1 MAISCYLNV
10 LDTLLMTSKSE
21 ENSSMVRQSSVTAPV
36 ETKCGNMYSSPATL
50 RSAPPDKKCAPRNT
64 RLDTETGYLGCITE
78 EPNLPV
84 CFMTIECQ
92 DYEYHG
98 NFTRKVKLFPPSG
111 PDERRSHLPQVML
124 AADKLEYIILQEKF
138 VVLVRAGNLK
148 DQLEN
153 TRQVAAIHSQLK
165 YTHQE
170 VELQLEFWALVHKVL
185 LFLTGPPL
193 MARLQPNAPACR
205 TRNYTIT
212 KCGEEGKGGGRGTL
226 WVPVWPHRLHIPK
239 GGPDRKEGLP
249 MVLSEVLIEGSLNL
263 TGVSIS
269 SVFVGICPACSN
281 GSQVISSLNAVFQA
295 LNSRLDELLLR
306 DEQERGE
313 VAIRDL

>member
-1 MAISCYLNV
+1 
-10 LDTLLMTSKSE
+10 
-21 ENSSMVRQSSVTAPV
+21 
-36 ETKCGNMYSSPATL
+36 MYSAQSTIVSDRTTL
-50 RSAPPDKKCAPRNT
+50 NGPSTTKRT
-64 RLDTETGYLGCITE
+64 RVSD
-78 EPNLPV
+78 
-84 CFMTIECQ
+84 
-92 DYEYHG
+92 
-98 NFTRKVKLFPPSG
+98 
-111 PDERRSHLPQVML
+111 
-124 AADKLEYIILQEKF
+124 
-138 VVLVRAGNLK
+138 
-148 DQLEN
+148 
-153 TRQVAAIHSQLK
+153 SQL
-165 YTHQE
+165 HNN
-170 VELQLEFWALVHKVL
+170 KVR
-185 LFLTGPPL
+185 GGG
-193 MARLQPNAPACR
+193 Q
-205 TRNYTIT
+205 
-212 KCGEEGKGGGRGTL
+212 GGGRGTL